1 MTSLTTSLIR
11 HPELVSGSSLFTL
24 SLVTECRAIV
34 GGSRI
39 FLFLMSIQF
48 TQINFW

>member
-1 MTSLTTSLIR
+1 MTGLTASRIR
-11 HPELVSGSSLFTL
+11 HTELISGSSLFTL

-39 FLFLMSIQF
+39 FLFLMSIQLA
-48 TQINFW
+48 QINFW